1 MLIVFLMNLESRD
14 DHLVV
19 LIVALCFSRGWN
31 FTLEEKEQNIRK
43 VFGDSDSV
51 GG

>member
-1 MLIVFLMNLESRD
+1 MNLESRD

-19 LIVALCFSRGWN
+19 LIMALCFSRGWN